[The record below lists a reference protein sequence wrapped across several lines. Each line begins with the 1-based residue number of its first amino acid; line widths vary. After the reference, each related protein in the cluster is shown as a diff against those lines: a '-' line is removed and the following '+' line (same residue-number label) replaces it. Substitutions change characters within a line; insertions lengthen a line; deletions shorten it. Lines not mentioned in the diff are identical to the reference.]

1 MALFF
6 NNRRDMGNI
15 SMSPSMYPGD
25 IVQDE
30 RFGVDPMTQEA
41 VDQYAA
47 LPAPIMEGRKG
58 GGFGEVL
65 KALAGGVLDG
75 VATHYGAEPGYSGAR
90 TQRDKLMA
98 EMQARQAEEAQW
110 RARKEWEWQN
120 APKESPKPPAM
131 IRNLDEWEKLPP
143 ERKRALAEMQATLYP
158 QFATGADKMPYQTNT
173 PPPVFTDDDWNS
185 GQPLGG
191 GVSNGTG
198 GFPY

>member
-25 IVQDE
+25 LVQDE
-30 RFGVDPMTQEA
+30 RFGVDPMTQDA
-41 VDQYAA
+41 VDQFAA

-90 TQRDKLMA
+90 AARERALAALA
-98 EMQARQAEEAQW
+98 ERQAALQDYEAKKGIDQ
-110 RARKEWEWQN
+110 RYAG
-120 APKESPKPPAM
+120 PPKPPAM
-131 IRNLDEWEKLPP
+131 IRNLEEWEKLPP

-158 QFATGADKMPYQTNT
+158 QFATGADKRPYQTNAL
-173 PPPVFTDDDWNS
+173 PFDPNEWEPYDPEGD
-185 GQPLGG
+185 GA
-191 GVSNGTG
+191 SNGPG
-198 GFPY
+198 GFRR